1 MIDWRSALQTWI
13 TKHSKAIPPKLAALR
28 QEFVARFP
36 KETITAMTLED
47 YALGHSDYLNS
58 FCYWIEFKTRLLG
71 SIAGGSSSKHGIYWS
86 ESDQNWRVNKVLN
99 AKNPEEALKILLND
113 LEKLIKA
120 VDAQDWD
127 NLDQIADSGSLAKRY
142 VCRAKIISLY
152 FPEHFIPVLA
162 IEHLYQY
169 IDFFGIESPRTQFA
183 MNRALLNFL
192 RSQPEFDGFDSC
204 SMMRFLYSLG
214 IIQSSENLA
223 STNTTQYWKIA
234 PGENAWQWEDCR
246 DQGFIAIGWNELG
259 DISDLSR
266 AEFEQL
272 RDQLI
277 VTNPNFTKQQLDQVW
292 QFAQI
297 QLGDRIVANQGTQK
311 ILSVGTVTGQYFFI
325 PNERHGHRLRVEW
338 DAVEPQ
344 AVNYPGW
351 RSTLIKIKPEE
362 ARAIENAFLETN
374 MSRSDWNFW
383 LVKQDN
389 SWDELLARKYI
400 WVPRK
405 NDSRQEPKHWT
416 NLTKMSI
423 GDILFHRDAE
433 GKRLIGYSYVED
445 TWKYRP
451 NDASKAHQ
459 GKVLVGYSVN
469 ITPSK
474 LSDPFLI
481 DKIPEDYRF
490 NEREAF
496 TGGRPTKGYAFPI
509 SSELGKYLV
518 QVLHIEDKTSQDN
531 CPKIWIFQCNP
542 EIFDIDQALSKLSQ
556 LTWQIKQHRN
566 QIKKGDQVLFWRSKI
581 DSGIV
586 ATGTI
591 IDDPQIRPEAD
602 AEQEFHRNPEK
613 LREPRLSVTVAIDR
627 VLEQPI
633 LRTGL
638 KDDPRF
644 SDLSIL
650 RFTQGT
656 NFAVGSE
663 EAKILWELIDHPDCV
678 VPTDDSDE
686 LELQII
692 QSEYS
697 LNDLIQE
704 TFHEK
709 DWLNRLINTLKRKKQ
724 IILSGPPGSGKSYLA
739 EKLAQ
744 HLVSGTSGFTE
755 TIQFHPA
762 YSYEDFIQGLR
773 PETNQQGQLS
783 YRLVPGRFLEVC
795 DRARQCA
802 PDPCIFI
809 IDELNRA
816 NIASVFGELLSR
828 LEYRDQPIKL
838 VGSDAPFKVPANLYL
853 IGTMNT
859 ADRSIALVDH
869 ALRRRFAFFDLQPN
883 YEILKQWHEHH
894 QSSQNLDLDQL
905 IHELCEINRLINDQH
920 YAIGISFFLI
930 ENLDDHIKDIW
941 ELEVYPYLEE
951 LFYGQLD
958 RISDF
963 RWDKIASKIFQG

>member
-1 MIDWRSALQTWI
+1 MIDWRLALQEWLI
-13 TKHSKAIPPKLAALR
+13 KNSKTASLELAALR
-28 QEFVARFP
+28 KEFVMRFP
-36 KETITAMTLED
+36 RETLTAMTLED
-47 YALGHSDYLNS
+47 YALGHPDRPDS
-58 FCYWIEFKTRLLG
+58 FCHWIEFKTQQLG
-71 SIAGGSSSKHGIYWS
+71 DMTNGSSIKHGIFWS
-86 ESDQNWRVNKVLN
+86 QKDRGWHFNINANKARDALAQILDALHNLFSWIEAGEWDQLDEVAETSVLQNLSRWRLKV
-99 AKNPEEALKILLND
+99 
-113 LEKLIKA
+113 
-120 VDAQDWD
+120 
-127 NLDQIADSGSLAKRY
+127 S
-142 VCRAKIISLY
+142 SLY
-152 FPEHFIPVLA
+152 FPDDFIPVL
-162 IEHLYQY
+162 ETEKLCWYVNL
-169 IDFFGIESPRTQFA
+169 FGIDVPQRQFA
-183 MNRALLNFL
+183 MNRALLDFL
-192 RSQPEFDGFDSC
+192 RSQPEFEGFDSIA
-204 SMMRFLYSLG
+204 MMYFLNFLDCVKAFVEKSKNSVFP
-214 IIQSSENLA
+214 I
-223 STNTTQYWKIA
+223 TQEISQRKRSYW
-234 PGENAWQWEDCR
+234 
-246 DQGFIAIGWNELG
+246 
-259 DISDLSR
+259 
-266 AEFEQL
+266 
-272 RDQLI
+272 LI
-277 VTNPNFTKQQLDQVW
+277 DN
-292 QFAQI
+292 
-297 QLGDRIVANQGTQK
+297 R
-311 ILSVGTVTGQYFFI
+311 
-325 PNERHGHRLRVEW
+325 
-338 DAVEPQ
+338 
-344 AVNYPGW
+344 
-351 RSTLIKIKPEE
+351 
-362 ARAIENAFLETN
+362 
-374 MSRSDWNFW
+374 
-383 LVKQDN
+383 N
-389 SWDELLARKYI
+389 SWDYVISGHRISIPEKLDFENEYIRWENAQKLA
-400 WVPRK
+400 V
-405 NDSRQEPKHWT
+405 
-416 NLTKMSI
+416 
-423 GDILFHRDAE
+423 GDFLFHRDETGEKLIGYSRALSSFE
-433 GKRLIGYSYVED
+433 KGKRLIKNQYNTGSLKAFYFIRVSPQSLLYPLLIRNILDQYLGQESEILASSGLEKSRVIPISQDLGEYLLEKLQSQKLAEDLLEKLPIQRIATDLLEKLQIPKEVRQEGYSR
-445 TWKYRP
+445 T
-451 NDASKAHQ
+451 
-459 GKVLVGYSVN
+459 
-469 ITPSK
+469 
-474 LSDPFLI
+474 
-481 DKIPEDYRF
+481 
-490 NEREAF
+490 
-496 TGGRPTKGYAFPI
+496 
-509 SSELGKYLV
+509 
-518 QVLHIEDKTSQDN
+518 
-531 CPKIWIFQCNP
+531 WIFQCNP
-542 EIFDIDQALSKLSQ
+542 EIFDIDQALSRLSQ

-633 LRTGL
+633 LRTSL

-678 VPTDDSDE
+678 VPTDNSDE

-773 PETNQQGQLS
+773 PKTDSQGQLT

-802 PDPCIFI
+802 PDPCILI

-838 VGSDAPFKVPANLYL
+838 AGSDAPFKVPANLYL

-963 RWDKIASKIFQG
+963 RWNKIASKIFQG